1 MDDARQRRTQE
12 VTGDGPTVRHAA
24 HPLDWPPPAALDP
37 APFQPASK
45 ASEHPAAIDSMSSG
59 IGFPRRRMVEIP
71 VLAAVVLLVGMTAI
85 TRPAESD
92 GWSLEERVTAME
104 LAVEARDGELTLLEL
119 ELERMETV
127 AEHSSRYDIPMDLAA
142 AIHDIA
148 LEEGIEPEVAYDL
161 VRVESGFYDR
171 AISSKGAVGLAQ
183 VMPTTAY
190 WLDPTLQY
198 SDLFQTDTN
207 LRLGFRYLRSMLD
220 RYGGDLRLALLAY
233 NRGPGTVDS
242 LRGTGRDPSNGYARA
257 VLRR

>member
-1 MDDARQRRTQE
+1 MDNARRTRKHDRS
-12 VTGDGPTVRHAA
+12 GAGRSALRAA
-24 HPLDWPPPAALDP
+24 HPVDWPPPEALDP
-37 APFQPASK
+37 APFQPAPNVSRK
-45 ASEHPAAIDSMSSG
+45 PAVERSRSSRT
-59 IGFPRRRMVEIP
+59 GFPVRRSVEFA
-71 VLAAVVLLVGMTAI
+71 VLAAVILLVGMTAM
-85 TRPAESD
+85 TRPDDSD

-171 AISSKGAVGLAQ
+171 AVSSKGAVGLAQ

-207 LRLGFRYLRSMLD
+207 LRLGFRYLRTMLD